1 MDVLIKKLSLTLLK
15 MKKFKKFLT
24 FLAYNAAFATCLY
37 FGAYKGI
44 AGFMNMITFLIWFL
58 FIVYAITC
66 GDEKVQIVAYNSS
79 KSKYAPVS
87 NVLGI
92 GYIGVLVFY
101 GHILLGALYVIIWC
115 IFDYMIKRGKE
126 LVESASS

>member
-1 MDVLIKKLSLTLLK
+1 

-44 AGFMNMITFLIWFL
+44 AGFMNVITFFIWFL
-58 FIVYAITC
+58 FIVYVITC
-66 GDEKVQIVAYNSS
+66 ENEEVQIAAYDSS

-92 GYIGVLVFY
+92 GYIGALVFY
-101 GHILLGALYVIIWC
+101 GHILLGALYVIMWC
-115 IFDYMIKRGKE
+115 IFAYMIKKGGE
-126 LVESASS
+126 LVENDNSNLN

>member
-1 MDVLIKKLSLTLLK
+1 

-44 AGFMNMITFLIWFL
+44 PGFMNVIAFFIWFV
-58 FIVYAITC
+58 FIVYVLTC
-66 GDEKVQIVAYNSS
+66 GNEEVQIVTYNSS

-87 NVLGI
+87 NVLDI

-101 GHILLGALYVIIWC
+101 GHILLGALYVIQWV
-115 IFDYMIKRGKE
+115 IFDYMIKKGKE
-126 LVESASS
+126 LVESTSS